1 MKLFQTIESRR
12 SIFPKQYNDRP
23 IKNEDLKLILK
34 AANFA
39 PTHKKTEPWRFKVLR
54 NFHKN
59 EFGKFLSEKYKT
71 TTTKFSKYKFE
82 SINDNI
88 KKSSAII
95 LICMQRDPLNSVPE
109 WEEIAS
115 VSMAVQN
122 MWLVS
127 TELNIGSYWSS
138 SKLVSY
144 VHEFIKL
151 KEGEKCLGFYYMWY
165 CDKKVT
171 KRITGAYEDKV
182 SWFK

>member
-1 MKLFQTIESRR
+1 MKLFQTIEERR
-12 SIFPKQYNDRP
+12 SIFPKQFNNRT
-23 IKNEDLKLILK
+23 IKNKDLKLILK

-39 PTHKKTEPWRFKVLR
+39 PTHKKTEPWRFKVLQ
-54 NFHKN
+54 NVFKN

-71 TTTKFSKYKFE
+71 TTTKFSEYKYE
-82 SINDNI
+82 NINNNI
-88 KKSSAII
+88 KRSSAII
-95 LICMQRDPLNSVPE
+95 LICMQRDPLNSIPE

-122 MWLVS
+122 MWLMS

-138 SKLVSY
+138 SKLIDY

-151 KEGEKCLGFYYMWY
+151 KKGEKCLGIYYMGY
-165 CDKKVT
+165 YDNKV
-171 KRITGAYEDKV
+171 KRRVPGSYEDKV

>member
-12 SIFPKQYNDRP
+12 SIFPRQYNDKP
-23 IKNEDLKLILK
+23 IKKEDLKLILK

-39 PTHKKTEPWRFKVLR
+39 PTHKKTEPWRFKVLQ
-54 NFHKN
+54 NIHKN
-59 EFGKFLSEKYKT
+59 DFGKFLSEKYKN
-71 TTTKFSKYKFE
+71 TTTKFSEFKFE
-82 SINDNI
+82 SISNNI
-88 KKSSAII
+88 KRSSAVI
-95 LICMQRDPLNSVPE
+95 LICMQRDPLHSIPE

-138 SKLVSY
+138 SKLIDY

-151 KEGEKCLGFYYMWY
+151 KRGERCLGIFYMGYY
-165 CDKKVT
+165 DKKVT
-171 KRITGAYEDKV
+171 KRIPGSYEDKV
-182 SWFK
+182 CWFK

>member
-1 MKLFQTIESRR
+1 MRLFQTIEARR

-23 IKNEDLKLILK
+23 IKNEDIKLILK

-39 PTHKKTEPWRFKVLR
+39 PTHKKTEPWRFKVLQ
-54 NFHKN
+54 NDYKN
-59 EFGKFLSEKYKT
+59 EFGKFLSEKYKN
-71 TTTKFSKYKFE
+71 TTTKFSEFKFE
-82 SINDNI
+82 SISNNI
-88 KKSSAII
+88 KRSSAVI
-95 LICMQRDPLNSVPE
+95 LICMQRDPLHSIPE

-138 SKLVSY
+138 SKLIDH

-151 KEGEKCLGFYYMWY
+151 KKGERCLGIFYMGYY
-165 CDKKVT
+165 DKKVT
-171 KRITGAYEDKV
+171 KRIPGSYEDKV
-182 SWFK
+182 CWFK

>member
-34 AANFA
+34 SANFA
-39 PTHKKTEPWRFKVLR
+39 PTHKKTEPWRFKVLQ
-54 NFHKN
+54 NDYKN

-88 KKSSAII
+88 KKSTAII
-95 LICMQRDPLNSVPE
+95 LICMQRDPLNSIPE

-122 MWLVS
+122 MWLIS

-138 SKLVSY
+138 TKLINY

-151 KEGEKCLGFYYMWY
+151 QKGEKCLGIYYMGHY
-165 CDKKVT
+165 DIQIIN
-171 KRITGAYEDKV
+171 RIPSSYQDKV

>member
-1 MKLFQTIESRR
+1 MKLFQTIEERR
-12 SIFPKQYNDRP
+12 SIFPKQFNNRP
-23 IKNEDLKLILK
+23 IKNKDLKLILK

-39 PTHKKTEPWRFKVLR
+39 PTHKKTEPWRFKVLQ
-54 NFHKN
+54 NVFKN

-71 TTTKFSKYKFE
+71 TTTKFSEYKYE
-82 SINDNI
+82 NINNNI
-88 KKSSAII
+88 KRSSAII
-95 LICMQRDPLNSVPE
+95 LICMQRDPLNSIPE

-122 MWLVS
+122 MWLIS

-138 SKLVSY
+138 SKLINY

-151 KEGEKCLGFYYMWY
+151 KKGEKCLGIYYMGY
-165 CDKKVT
+165 YDNKVER
-171 KRITGAYEDKV
+171 RIPGSYQDKV